1 MVDSKYTISQL
12 EPCIVSRSGY
22 DYNHI
27 YTSKNR
33 LGDEPTPSVRQMV
46 IGEHSVPYQF
56 PGIKSSLI
64 CTDDFGQSSLWPKYS
79 NSSRQR
85 DSSDLPESH
94 GRNSITHLT
103 SMNTFA
109 TKIWE
114 RTIVRNIHLTAVH
127 TQ

>member
-12 EPCIVSRSGY
+12 EACIVSRSGY
-22 DYNHI
+22 DYNNI
-27 YTSKNR
+27 CFKNR
-33 LGDEPTPSVRQMV
+33 LGDERNLSVRQMV
-46 IGEHSVPYQF
+46 IGGHSVPYQF

-79 NSSRQR
+79 NSCRQQ
-85 DSSDLPESH
+85 DISDLPESH
-94 GRNSITHLT
+94 GRNSITHST

-114 RTIVRNIHLTAVH
+114 WTIVRNIHLTAVH